1 MKNIIITLALSL
13 LSFTSFSQIPLL
25 IEGFEGSEFPPT
37 NWELKT
43 SSSLS
48 QIPYEYDFTN
58 YYENW
63 FMLDPSTMSWG
74 SQYVHS
80 GGKSS
85 GVGASPYEDDYTYS
99 WLITNPINIP
109 DSNLIELKH
118 WMWYKMASNKPT
130 HLYIMINEIDNTSR
144 DDGND
149 DTPWEMLY
157 DYNFEDSHY
166 FDQEWV
172 TDLSAYAN
180 KTIQI
185 AFVHFSTY
193 QMSID
198 DILLEASNPSTT
210 EIKSIT
216 ESNIPFKVFP
226 NPTKNF
232 INIKFENSDYTD
244 ASINVF
250 DITGKLLSST
260 KNFNIL
266 NNQYQLDCSGYKEGL
281 YMIQVKTN
289 NQVYTSKVHVKK

>member
-1 MKNIIITLALSL
+1 MKNKIFTSIIVLF
-13 LSFTSFSQIPLL
+13 SFTSFSQIPLL
-25 IEGFEGSEFPPT
+25 IEGFEGTEYPPAGWEVKVSTDISE
-37 NWELKT
+37 
-43 SSSLS
+43 
-48 QIPYEYDFTN
+48 IPFEYEFT
-58 YYENW
+58 YYFENW
-63 FMLDPSTMSWG
+63 FLLDPATMSWG

-80 GGKSS
+80 GAKSS
-85 GVGASPYEDDYTYS
+85 GVGASAYEVDYTYS
-99 WLITNPINIP
+99 WLITNPIYIP

-118 WMWYKMASNKPT
+118 WMWYKMAIDKPT
-130 HLYIMINEIDNTSR
+130 HLYIMINEIDNSR
-144 DDGND
+144 DDGNEIN
-149 DTPWEMLY
+149 PWEMLY
-157 DYNFEDSHY
+157 DYNFEENHV

-281 YMIQVKTN
+281 YMIQVQTN